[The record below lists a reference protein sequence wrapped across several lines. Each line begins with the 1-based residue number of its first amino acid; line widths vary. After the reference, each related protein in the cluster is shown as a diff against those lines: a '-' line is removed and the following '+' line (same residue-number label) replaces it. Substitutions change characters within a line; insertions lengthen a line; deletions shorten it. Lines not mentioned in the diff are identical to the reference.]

1 MFDALYNLEK
11 KFRAK
16 LLSKIPK
23 GVSLM
28 ELGLQLISL
37 ILFGA
42 SLALVLFIFL
52 KPPKLKQKRIPAFV
66 LAISNLVSATMLLLY
81 FFIGIPFLF
90 VFLAMLGWACSM
102 TIMLSIRK

>member
-1 MFDALYNLEK
+1 
-11 KFRAK
+11 
-16 LLSKIPK
+16 
-23 GVSLM
+23 
-28 ELGLQLISL
+28 
-37 ILFGA
+37 
-42 SLALVLFIFL
+42 
-52 KPPKLKQKRIPAFV
+52 V